1 MNPLASRRTIA
12 TLALALSISAP
23 SLSAAAERGPSTPQ
37 ERERI
42 VALTR
47 GLEAKP
53 LAGDAKDTRSGL
65 VAWWA
70 AVPDL
75 TVNFCTA
82 FLGPFVDSKH
92 KYESEISIQMMFSA
106 GAYLIE
112 HPGSDPAGVEV
123 ATAGVEGA
131 LRAYEAIVAGQPG
144 LRDATLDGLRA
155 RRDAGTLKDVVAEA
169 LPRCGK

>member
-1 MNPLASRRTIA
+1 MNPPASRRAFATIA
-12 TLALALSISAP
+12 LILLVAAPALA
-23 SLSAAAERGPSTPQ
+23 AAAERGPSTPQ
-37 ERERI
+37 ERARI
-42 VALTR
+42 VSLTR
-47 GLEAKP
+47 GLEERP
-53 LAGDAKDTRSGL
+53 LAREAKDTRSGL

-70 AVPDL
+70 SVPDL

-92 KYESEISIQMMFSA
+92 QYESEISIQMMFSA

-112 HPGSDPAGVEV
+112 HPGSDPAGVAV
-123 ATAGVEGA
+123 FTAGVEGA
-131 LRAYEAIVAGQPG
+131 LRAYEAIVAAEPG

-155 RRDAGTLKDVVAEA
+155 RRDAGTLQDVVAEA